1 MDSFIV
7 AEVLKIALPSSVL
20 IGAVGWLA
28 RTLIKNLLDKE
39 MAETKNRLES
49 DAKKQIEQ
57 FKSQLEIER
66 VKLQTRYSGIF
77 SKQAEAI
84 LGLFQKLE
92 AFSKMANLALANAGT
107 DEEVKEEFRKQFIE
121 LKENYSINRIFLP
134 KEVDNLCIDFFS
146 KLFKSVW
153 SYTRWEEG
161 MKFET
166 SKENFER
173 IWNKQE
179 KALTIIDIELPKI
192 KEEMIS
198 RFRILLGIEDNM

>member
-134 KEVDNLCIDFFS
+134 KEVDNLSDVRLGFC
-146 KLFKSVW
+146 LF
-153 SYTRWEEG
+153 
-161 MKFET
+161 
-166 SKENFER
+166 
-173 IWNKQE
+173 
-179 KALTIIDIELPKI
+179 
-192 KEEMIS
+192 
-198 RFRILLGIEDNM
+198 

>member
-1 MDSFIV
+1 MNPLIV
-7 AEVLKIALPSSVL
+7 ADVLKIVFPSSVL
-20 IGAVGWLA
+20 IAAVGWLA

-39 MAETKNRLES
+39 MAETKTRIES

-92 AFSKMANLALANAGT
+92 EFSKQAYIALANAGT
-107 DEEVKEEFRKQFIE
+107 DKDVKEEFRKQFME
-121 LKENYSINRIFLP
+121 LKDDYSINRIFLP
-134 KEVDNLCIDFFS
+134 KEVDKLCIDFFS
-146 KLFKSVW
+146 KLFRNVW

-161 MKFET
+161 TKYIT
-166 SKENFER
+166 SEEKFER
-173 IWNKQE
+173 IWDKQE
-179 KALTIIDIELPKI
+179 KALEIIDIELPKI

>member
-146 KLFKSVW
+146 KLFKSV
-153 SYTRWEEG
+153 
-161 MKFET
+161 
-166 SKENFER
+166 
-173 IWNKQE
+173 
-179 KALTIIDIELPKI
+179 
-192 KEEMIS
+192 
-198 RFRILLGIEDNM
+198 